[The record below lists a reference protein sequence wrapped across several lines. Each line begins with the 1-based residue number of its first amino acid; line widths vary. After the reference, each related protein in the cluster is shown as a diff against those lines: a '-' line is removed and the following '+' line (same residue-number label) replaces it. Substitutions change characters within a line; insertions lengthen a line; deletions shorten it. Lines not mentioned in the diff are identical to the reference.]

1 MKKKYLAPQF
11 SMVHVSLEE
20 GIAAG
25 SAFVRPHNGNN
36 QVMENWY
43 EDDTQTKEFDW
54 NEL

>member
-1 MKKKYLAPQF
+1 MKKQYSTPKIEA
-11 SMVHVSLEE
+11 VCVSLEE

-25 SAFVRPHNGNN
+25 SAFVRPHNGSD

-43 EDDTQTKEFDW
+43 EDDTQTKDFDW